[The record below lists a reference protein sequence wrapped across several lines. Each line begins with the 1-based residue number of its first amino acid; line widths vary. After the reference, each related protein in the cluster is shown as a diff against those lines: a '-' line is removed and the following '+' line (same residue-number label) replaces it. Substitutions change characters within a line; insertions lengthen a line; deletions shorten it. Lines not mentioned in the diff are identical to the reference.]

1 MKIKLKIKKTKSK
14 DSKFVA
20 KAVIIDKNKILLL
33 KRSEYLEKHKGEWDL
48 PGGHIQEGEELIAGL
63 VREVKEE
70 TNLDILQPKMVFG
83 HKNDSFFVCHRP
95 NGEITLSNEHIEHTF
110 VDIKEI
116 NDLQSITT
124 YYRDAILKCYEVYEQ
139 NEQFS

>member
-1 MKIKLKIKKTKSK
+1 M
-14 DSKFVA
+14 
-20 KAVIIDKNKILLL
+20 
-33 KRSEYLEKHKGEWDL
+33 
-48 PGGHIQEGEELIAGL
+48 
-63 VREVKEE
+63 
-70 TNLDILQPKMVFG
+70 
-83 HKNDSFFVCHRP
+83 CHRP